1 MHILPTRENG
11 MRSLSIAA
19 AALCAIAAPAAAQTD
34 SKAEAAARALS
45 NPLVQEGV
53 AMMVD
58 QVAGIVLD
66 TRVGPLARYVDPEGD
81 VRPND
86 TLGDVQRRR
95 DPQFQAKLHAGTRD
109 AVRTAGAVANDALAM
124 GDELGRTA
132 ARLQAALAPLT
143 AMLDAGD

>member
-1 MHILPTRENG
+1 
-11 MRSLSIAA
+11 MRPLSIAA
-19 AALCAIAAPAAAQTD
+19 AALCVIAVPAAAQTD
-34 SKAEAAARALS
+34 TKAEAAARALS

-58 QVAGIVLD
+58 QIAGIVLD
-66 TRVGPLARYVDPEGD
+66 TRVGPLAQYVDPQGD

-95 DPQFQAKLHAGTRD
+95 DPQFQARLHADTRN
-109 AVRTAGAVANDALAM
+109 AVRTAGAIANDALAM

-132 ARLQAALAPLT
+132 ARLQAALAPLG
-143 AMLDAGD
+143 AMLATDN

>member
-1 MHILPTRENG
+1 
-11 MRSLSIAA
+11 MRPLFITAA
-19 AALCAIAAPAAAQTD
+19 AFCVIAAPAAAQTD
-34 SKAEAAARALS
+34 TKAQAAARALS

-58 QVAGIVLD
+58 QIAGIVLD
-66 TRVGPLARYVDPEGD
+66 TRVGPIARYIDPEGD
-81 VRPND
+81 GRPTD

-132 ARLQAALAPLT
+132 ARLQAALAPLSAVLT
-143 AMLDAGD
+143 TDN

>member
-1 MHILPTRENG
+1 
-11 MRSLSIAA
+11 MRPLSIAA
-19 AALCAIAAPAAAQTD
+19 AALCVLATPAAAQSD
-34 SKAEAAARALS
+34 GKAEAAARALS

-81 VRPND
+81 VRPTD
-86 TLGDVQRRR
+86 TLGDIQRRR
-95 DPQFQAKLHAGTRD
+95 DPQFQARLHAGTRN
-109 AVRTAGAVANDALAM
+109 AVRTAGAVANDTLAM

-143 AMLDAGD
+143 AMLDAAN